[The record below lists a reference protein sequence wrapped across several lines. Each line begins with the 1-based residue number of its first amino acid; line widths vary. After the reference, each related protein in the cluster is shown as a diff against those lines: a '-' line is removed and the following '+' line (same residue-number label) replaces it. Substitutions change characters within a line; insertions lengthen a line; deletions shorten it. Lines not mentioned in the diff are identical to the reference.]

1 MDIRKSLAITLSL
14 VAAMATAQQTTWR
27 EHAAASFAGGTGTAE
42 DPYLITTAEELA
54 RVAALTYGEEAVY
67 EGPMGNYDVYA
78 ALEGVYFRLENDIDL
93 DGYTWDGIGGWATR
107 QTESG
112 NTVYDEYKFMGVF
125 DGNGK
130 SVSNMDGYY
139 GLFGSTG
146 LFAEVRDV
154 TVASGYV
161 TSQGTSTFTG
171 GIVGNNR
178 GIVEDC
184 VNHASVSSLFFYPG
198 GIVGVNSRGE
208 DGSLSGTV
216 RRCVNY
222 GTVSSQPGSSN
233 GMGSGGIAG
242 ANDSHIDQCA
252 NYGPVSAV
260 TGAGGIAAF
269 LEVGSVTNCYNR
281 GTVTATSEQAAGL
294 VTNVLGRLGKCRYV
308 AGYNAGIITAPVSAA
323 SLSVALFAMPD
334 SGTPTDDHV
343 YVSAIYNDADVC
355 PGLRLYESS
364 LKAFIVEDSVADMTT
379 AEMQL
384 PDFAELLNTAGAT
397 DQWVCDESN
406 EGYPTFKW
414 FVERGM
420 SGIEAAPAEGLPM
433 ARIYGLDGRVVVDGI
448 DEADVTVHDMS
459 GMTVARGSIESVGAR
474 TLDSG
479 IYIVTVAAGGR
490 TVSTKVAL

>member
-54 RVAALTYGEEAVY
+54 RVAALTYGDSAVY

-78 ALEGVYFRLENDIDL
+78 ALEGKYFRLENDIDL

-107 QTESG
+107 TTAG
-112 NTVYDEYKFMGVF
+112 KTVYDEYKFMGVF

-308 AGYNAGIITAPVSAA
+308 GGYNAGIITAPTSAA

-334 SGTPTDDHV
+334 VGKPTDDHV

-364 LKAFIVEDSVADMTT
+364 LMAFIVEDSVADMTT

>member
-14 VAAMATAQQTTWR
+14 VAAMAT
-27 EHAAASFAGGTGTAE
+27 
-42 DPYLITTAEELA
+42 TTAEELA
-54 RVAALTYGEEAVY
+54 RVADLTYGEEAVY
-67 EGPMGNYDVYA
+67 EGQIGNHDVYA

-112 NTVYDEYKFMGVF
+112 ETVYDEYKFMGVF

-130 SVSNMDGYY
+130 SVSNMEGYY

-198 GIVGVNSRGE
+198 GIVGANVRGE

-242 ANDSHIDQCA
+242 SNSAIIDQCA

-260 TGAGGIAAF
+260 TGAGGIACYF
-269 LEVGSVTNCYNR
+269 EVGRVTNCYNR
-281 GTVTATSEQAAGL
+281 GNVTATSEQAAGL
-294 VTNVLGRLGKCRYV
+294 VTNVLGRYGKCRYV

-323 SLSVALFAMPD
+323 SLSVALMAMPD
-334 SGTPTDDHV
+334 GGTISDDYI
-343 YVSAIYNDADVC
+343 YVSGIYNDADVC
-355 PGLRLYESS
+355 PGLSLYESS
-364 LKAFIVEDSVADMTT
+364 LMAFIVEDSVADMTT
-379 AEMQL
+379 AEMQS

>member
-54 RVAALTYGEEAVY
+54 RVAALTYGDSAVY

-78 ALEGVYFRLENDIDL
+78 ALEGKYFRLENDIDL

-107 QTESG
+107 TTAG
-112 NTVYDEYKFMGVF
+112 KTVYDEYKFMGVF

-130 SVSNMDGYY
+130 SVSNMEGYY

-308 AGYNAGIITAPVSAA
+308 GGYNAGIITAPVSAA

-334 SGTPTDDHV
+334 VGKPTDDHV

-364 LKAFIVEDSVADMTT
+364 LMAFIVEDSVADMTT

>member
-14 VAAMATAQQTTWR
+14 VAAMATAQTTTWR

-54 RVAALTYGEEAVY
+54 RVAALTYGDSAVY

-78 ALEGVYFRLENDIDL
+78 ALEGKYFRLENDIDL

-107 QTESG
+107 TTAG
-112 NTVYDEYKFMGVF
+112 KTVYDEYKFMGVF

-130 SVSNMDGYY
+130 SVSNMEGYY

-308 AGYNAGIITAPVSAA
+308 GGYNAGIITAPVSAA

-334 SGTPTDDHV
+334 VGKPTDDHV

-364 LKAFIVEDSVADMTT
+364 LMAFIVEDSVADMTT
-379 AEMQL
+379 AEMQS

>member
-67 EGPMGNYDVYA
+67 EGPMGNHDVYA

-112 NTVYDEYKFMGVF
+112 DEVYDEYKFMGVF
-125 DGNGK
+125 DGNGM
-130 SVSNMDGYY
+130 SVSNMEGYY

-161 TSQGTSTFTG
+161 TSQGASTFTG

-198 GIVGVNSRGE
+198 GIVGVNARGE

-242 ANDSHIDQCA
+242 ANNSVIDQCA

-260 TGAGGIAAF
+260 IGAGGIAAY
-269 LEVGSVTNCYNR
+269 LEVGRVTNCYNR
-281 GTVTATSEQAAGL
+281 GNVTATSEQAAGL
-294 VTNVLGRLGKCRYV
+294 VTNVLGRLGECRYV

-334 SGTPTDDHV
+334 GGTITDDYV

-355 PGLRLYESS
+355 PGLSLYESS
-364 LKAFIVEDSVADMTT
+364 LMAFIVEDSVADMTT
-379 AEMQL
+379 AEMQS

>member
-67 EGPMGNYDVYA
+67 EGQIGNHDIYA

-107 QTESG
+107 QTTGGDE
-112 NTVYDEYKFMGVF
+112 VYDEYKFMGVF

-130 SVSNMDGYY
+130 SVSNMEGYY

-222 GTVSSQPGSSN
+222 GTVSSQPGSTN

-242 ANDSHIDQCA
+242 SNNSVIDQCA

-260 TGAGGIAAF
+260 IGAGGIAAF
-269 LEVGSVTNCYNR
+269 LEVGRVTNCYNR

-294 VTNVLGRLGKCRYV
+294 VTNVLGRLGECRYV
-308 AGYNAGIITAPVSAA
+308 AGYNAGIITAPTSAA

-334 SGTPTDDHV
+334 GGTITDDYV

-355 PGLRLYESS
+355 PGLSLYESS
-364 LKAFIVEDSVADMTT
+364 LMAFIVEDSVADMTT
-379 AEMQL
+379 AEMQS

>member
-54 RVAALTYGEEAVY
+54 RVAALTYGDSAVY

-78 ALEGVYFRLENDIDL
+78 ALEGKYFRLENDIDL

-107 QTESG
+107 TTAG
-112 NTVYDEYKFMGVF
+112 KTVYDEYKFMGVF

-130 SVSNMDGYY
+130 SVSNMEGYY

-184 VNHASVSSLFFYPG
+184 VNHATVTSLFFYPG

-260 TGAGGIAAF
+260 IGAGGIAAF
-269 LEVGSVTNCYNR
+269 LEVGRVTNCYNR

-294 VTNVLGRLGKCRYV
+294 VTNVLGRLGECRYV

-334 SGTPTDDHV
+334 GGGQISDDYV
-343 YVSAIYNDADVC
+343 YVSAVYNDADVC
-355 PGLRLYESS
+355 PGLSLYESS
-364 LKAFIVEDSVADMTT
+364 LMAFIVEDSVADMTT
-379 AEMQL
+379 AEMQS

>member
-14 VAAMATAQQTTWR
+14 VAAMATAQTTTWR

-78 ALEGVYFRLENDIDL
+78 ALEGKYFRLENDIDL

-107 QTESG
+107 TTAG
-112 NTVYDEYKFMGVF
+112 KTVYDEYKFMGVF

-130 SVSNMDGYY
+130 SVSNMEGYY

-308 AGYNAGIITAPVSAA
+308 GGYNAGIITAPVSAA

-334 SGTPTDDHV
+334 VGKPTDDHV

-364 LKAFIVEDSVADMTT
+364 LMAFIVEDSVADMTT
-379 AEMQL
+379 AEMQS